1 MADFI
6 LDDIAIQAKAYA
18 TKNIMLTI
26 GGDLSF
32 QNAQN
37 WFNQV
42 DSAIRM
48 VNNVSHKKGRRVR
61 MFYSTP
67 LCYLASLH
75 AANQSWPVF
84 RGDLFPYADNPN
96 RAWTGFY
103 TSRPNLKG
111 FARYANGFL
120 QACKQLAVIGGK
132 RDTRT
137 QRLKE
142 AVAILQ
148 HHDAITGTSKH
159 SVAEDYSLLLWK
171 GIVDCEA
178 VIGSAVT
185 KLTGQSEANVQWGFC
200 HAFNIS
206 QCAITESWGVPG
218 PNEQHSGPTE
228 LTVLVYNPM
237 SQALST
243 YVRLP
248 VNDGHS
254 FEVRDY
260 QGRDTEPQVTP
271 LIMTIPNIPDRRSC
285 ARSELVIPVELPP
298 LGYTTFYATKRA
310 KPEAQIM
317 ERNINFLQLEPEY
330 RFIEN
335 DRYRLEVDMTT
346 GLLLH
351 ITFLGLELAMSLK
364 QSFYVYKMAVP
375 GHQFTVSAGGA
386 YTFLPDR
393 DEPFDLGSHVTY
405 RIVKGNHVQEIH
417 QIFSHWVSQVIRLY
431 KKSEFIEFEWIIGPI
446 PDNREN
452 IDIVTRYE
460 TRLDNG
466 DVFFTD
472 SNGLETIQRRWVK
485 LNESVYPQSVASN
498 YYPVVSWIYLKGQ
511 TRNLQM
517 TVITDRAQGGTSPQQ
532 GCLELM
538 LHRRYFVDDDL
549 GVQEALDD
557 RGAGGE
563 GIVVKGKHFVH
574 LGTPREALLVKRR
587 ASLQQVYQPV
597 VLFTHTPFAPIPK
610 KQHSELR
617 AHLPEGLHLMSLEN
631 VAEDQ
636 ALLRLEHTLFE
647 GMLNTSITHFLSSF
661 LVVDIKETVL
671 SGHLYLTELS
681 KTEHEQPKATRSVA
695 AVPVKTSFQELNN
708 VLVTLRPGQ
717 IRTFLA
723 KLQPFTGPSRAGA
736 NTQRLLRQE
745 RRQGRSNGTLQL
757 AWTYCS
763 DRPNCGSQRR
773 SRLPHCPV
781 PHPRPS

>member
-1 MADFI
+1 MTMGLRFLNNTFGQCGKVTVGWQLDPFGHSQAFASLLAQGRFPDLLTIILFNRYEPPPSLCINDVYCSSYDTLVTRPSDELTRMADFI

-42 DSAIRM
+42 DTAIRM
-48 VNNVSHKKGRRVR
+48 VNNVSRKKGRRVR

-148 HHDAITGTSKH
+148 HHDAITGTSKR
-159 SVAEDYSLLLWK
+159 SVAKDYSLLLWK

-185 KLTGQSEANVQWGFC
+185 KLTGQSEASVQWGFC
-200 HAFNIS
+200 HALNIS
-206 QCAITESWGVPG
+206 QCAITESWGAPG

-260 QGRDTEPQVTP
+260 QGRDTESQVMP
-271 LIMTIPNIPDRRSC
+271 LIMTIPNIPDRRSF

-310 KPEAQIM
+310 K
-317 ERNINFLQLEPEY
+317 
-330 RFIEN
+330 
-335 DRYRLEVDMTT
+335 VDTTT

-351 ITFLGLELAMSLK
+351 VAFLGPELAMSLQ

-375 GHQFTVSAGGA
+375 RLRFTVSAGGA

-405 RIVKGNHVQEIH
+405 RIVKAGIC
-417 QIFSHWVSQVIRLY
+417 I
-431 KKSEFIEFEWIIGPI
+431 
-446 PDNREN
+446 REN

-460 TRLDNG
+460 TQLDNG

-498 YYPVVSWIYLKGQ
+498 YYPVVSWIYLKDQ
-511 TRNLQM
+511 RRNLQM

-538 LHRRYFVDDDL
+538 
-549 GVQEALDD
+549 
-557 RGAGGE
+557 
-563 GIVVKGKHFVH
+563 
-574 LGTPREALLVKRR
+574 
-587 ASLQQVYQPV
+587 
-597 VLFTHTPFAPIPK
+597 
-610 KQHSELR
+610 
-617 AHLPEGLHLMSLEN
+617 
-631 VAEDQ
+631 
-636 ALLRLEHTLFE
+636 
-647 GMLNTSITHFLSSF
+647 
-661 LVVDIKETVL
+661 
-671 SGHLYLTELS
+671 
-681 KTEHEQPKATRSVA
+681 
-695 AVPVKTSFQELNN
+695 
-708 VLVTLRPGQ
+708 
-717 IRTFLA
+717 
-723 KLQPFTGPSRAGA
+723 
-736 NTQRLLRQE
+736 
-745 RRQGRSNGTLQL
+745 
-757 AWTYCS
+757 
-763 DRPNCGSQRR
+763 
-773 SRLPHCPV
+773 
-781 PHPRPS
+781 

>member
-1 MADFI
+1 MWATWLPCNGWWIRARQLQFVGGGWTQNDEATTHYTAIVDQMTMGLRFLNNTFGQCGKVTVGWQ
-6 LDDIAIQAKAYA
+6 LDPFGHSQAFASLLAQAKAYA

-48 VNNVSHKKGRRVR
+48 VNNSRKKGRRVR

-103 TSRPNLKG
+103 TNNPNRAWTGFYTSRPNLKG

-120 QACKQLAVIGGK
+120 QAGQLLLYFCLVFRKEI
-132 RDTRT
+132 TR
-137 QRLKE
+137 
-142 AVAILQ
+142 
-148 HHDAITGTSKH
+148 GTSKR

-200 HAFNIS
+200 HALNIS

-218 PNEQHSGPTE
+218 PNEQRGGPTE

-260 QGRDTEPQVTP
+260 QGRDTEPQVMP

-310 KPEAQIM
+310 K
-317 ERNINFLQLEPEY
+317 
-330 RFIEN
+330 
-335 DRYRLEVDMTT
+335 VDTTT

-351 ITFLGLELAMSLK
+351 VTFLGLELAMSLK

-405 RIVKGNHVQEIH
+405 RIVKAGIC
-417 QIFSHWVSQVIRLY
+417 IF
-431 KKSEFIEFEWIIGPI
+431 
-446 PDNREN
+446 
-452 IDIVTRYE
+452 
-460 TRLDNG
+460 
-466 DVFFTD
+466 
-472 SNGLETIQRRWVK
+472 
-485 LNESVYPQSVASN
+485 
-498 YYPVVSWIYLKGQ
+498 
-511 TRNLQM
+511 
-517 TVITDRAQGGTSPQQ
+517 
-532 GCLELM
+532 
-538 LHRRYFVDDDL
+538 
-549 GVQEALDD
+549 
-557 RGAGGE
+557 
-563 GIVVKGKHFVH
+563 
-574 LGTPREALLVKRR
+574 
-587 ASLQQVYQPV
+587 
-597 VLFTHTPFAPIPK
+597 
-610 KQHSELR
+610 
-617 AHLPEGLHLMSLEN
+617 EGLVLASSL
-631 VAEDQ
+631 
-636 ALLRLEHTLFE
+636 
-647 GMLNTSITHFLSSF
+647 
-661 LVVDIKETVL
+661 
-671 SGHLYLTELS
+671 
-681 KTEHEQPKATRSVA
+681 
-695 AVPVKTSFQELNN
+695 
-708 VLVTLRPGQ
+708 
-717 IRTFLA
+717 
-723 KLQPFTGPSRAGA
+723 
-736 NTQRLLRQE
+736 
-745 RRQGRSNGTLQL
+745 
-757 AWTYCS
+757 
-763 DRPNCGSQRR
+763 
-773 SRLPHCPV
+773 
-781 PHPRPS
+781 